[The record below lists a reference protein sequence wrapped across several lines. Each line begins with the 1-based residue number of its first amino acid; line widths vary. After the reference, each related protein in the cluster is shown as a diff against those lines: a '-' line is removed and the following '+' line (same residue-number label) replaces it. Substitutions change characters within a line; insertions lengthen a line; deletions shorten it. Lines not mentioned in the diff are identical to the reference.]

1 MPAIAA
7 FGLTDV
13 GRHRDNNED
22 VLLLMPEAG
31 AFAVAD
37 GMGGPA
43 FGEVAAAIFADTAR
57 RALSPNPPGTIDD
70 AERLAREI
78 FRVANRD
85 ILAYASEA
93 AGREGMGCTAELLL
107 VVGDDWLVGH
117 VGDSRSYR
125 FRNGELSRIT
135 KDHSLVQDQVDRGLL
150 SEAEARRHPMR
161 NVIVRAVG
169 ASERIDPDI
178 HRGTLLPGELILLC
192 SDGLTDMAGEA
203 DIGALLACPGSL
215 AEKGKRLVDLAL
227 AAGGRDNV
235 TVVLIE
241 RLQGGR

>member
-1 MPAIAA
+1 VPGIAS

-22 VLLLMPEAG
+22 VFLLMPEEG

-57 RALSPNPPGTIDD
+57 RAISASPPRTVDD
-70 AERLAREI
+70 AEKLAHDI
-78 FRVANRD
+78 FHAANSD
-85 ILAYASEA
+85 ILAYASET

-107 VVGDDWLVGH
+107 VVGDEWVVGH

-125 FRNGELSRIT
+125 FHAGGLSRIT
-135 KDHSLVQDQVDRGLL
+135 KDHSLVQEQVDRGLL
-150 SEAEARRHPMR
+150 SEADARRHPMR

-169 ASERIDPDI
+169 TSERIEPDI

-192 SDGLTDMAGEA
+192 SDGLTDMADEA
-203 DIGALLACPGSL
+203 DIGALLAVPGPL

-227 AAGGRDNV
+227 AGGGRDNV
-235 TVVLIE
+235 TVVLCESI
-241 RLQGGR
+241 QGGR

>member
-1 MPAIAA
+1 MPSIAA
-7 FGLTDV
+7 FGLTDI
-13 GRHRDNNED
+13 GHHRDNNED

-57 RALSPNPPGTIDD
+57 RALSTNPPGTIDD

-78 FRVANRD
+78 FLIANRD

-93 AGREGMGCTAELLL
+93 AAREGMGCTAELLL
-107 VVGDDWLVGH
+107 VVGDDWLIGH

-125 FRNGELSRIT
+125 FRGGELLRIT

-150 SEAEARRHPMR
+150 PEADARRHPMR
-161 NVIVRAVG
+161 NVILRAVG
-169 ASERIDPDI
+169 TAELIETDI
-178 HRGTLLPGELILLC
+178 HRGTLLPGDLILLC
-192 SDGLTDMAGEA
+192 SDGLTDMADEA
-203 DIGALLACPGSL
+203 EIGALLAGPGPL
-215 AEKGKRLVDLAL
+215 PEKGKRLVDLAL

-235 TVVLIE
+235 TVVLCE
-241 RLQGGR
+241 RLQGG